1 MPGGDVLRKIN
12 PFSWEC
18 DEKCDS
24 LLKFLH
30 HQDAID
36 FKALPRKLIQV
47 CTAMMKDDIVI
58 SKQNVKRFIEA
69 KGNHNYFS
77 YYTRVLLVN
86 LIIRVISECDQERKV
101 QFQEPATSAELALPS
116 AMSLLHILVSNVFDH
131 KPVIVEKLEF
141 ISFILVERMVGKH
154 KDGDHTACY
163 DILTKYTCDI
173 PATYL
178 TRLKDMVDD
187 NFSRR
192 PPLSDKDFL
201 HAILP
206 KVASINSQLDK
217 PFLLRMKEVESSCDY
232 DRD

>member
-1 MPGGDVLRKIN
+1 MSLVDVERNIN
-12 PFSWEC
+12 PFSWAC

-36 FKALPRKLIQV
+36 FKTLPGKLIQV
-47 CTAMMKDDIVI
+47 CTAMMKDDMVI
-58 SKQNVKRFIEA
+58 SKQNVKRFIEVE
-69 KGNHNYFS
+69 GNHSDFS

-86 LIIRVISECDQERKV
+86 LIIRIVSECDQERKV
-101 QFQEPATSAELALPS
+101 MFQEPASAPELALPS

-131 KPVIVEKLEF
+131 MPVVVEKLEF
-141 ISFILVERMVGKH
+141 VSFIVVERMVGKH
-154 KDGDHTACY
+154 KDGDSTACY
-163 DILTKYTCDI
+163 GILTKYTQDI
-173 PATYL
+173 PGTYI
-178 TRLKDMVDD
+178 TRLKNMVDD
-187 NFSRR
+187 NFSKR

-217 PFLLRMKEVESSCDY
+217 PLLLQMEEREASLANNKD
-232 DRD
+232 